1 MKYSLKILITV
12 SLTLFLCSCKTK
24 SNKQIIITPEQYHAS
39 VNKIIDIM
47 IHDIFSPPV
56 ASRVF
61 VYPNIA
67 AYEILAQD
75 NPKLLTLDKKLN
87 QFTTIPKVNT
97 IEGVNLKLAALIAH
111 LEISKKLIFSEDK
124 LDHYKDSLYTEWKKI
139 NKEQFTITNV
149 KRTTD
154 QITDFLKLTDRGIYQ
169 VDPLSRRSASLQMT
183 QHAQNNT
190 IKISK
195 DIMENTENKQYI
207 EIVDQHNKFKTDTYD
222 IDNLLPKKTIVY
234 PSTFCQETL
243 TGLKSGF
250 INIKTE

>member
-1 MKYSLKILITV
+1 MGLPTPYQEYIHLSRYSRYDYTKNRRETWEETV
-12 SLTLFLCSCKTK
+12 DRYFNFFKGHLLEQCKFK
-24 SNKQIIITPEQYHAS
+24 
-39 VNKIIDIM
+39 V
-47 IHDIFSPPV
+47 PP
-56 ASRVF
+56 S
-61 VYPNIA
+61 
-67 AYEILAQD
+67 
-75 NPKLLTLDKKLN
+75 
-87 QFTTIPKVNT
+87 
-97 IEGVNLKLAALIAH
+97 
-111 LEISKKLIFSEDK
+111 
-124 LDHYKDSLYTEWKKI
+124 
-139 NKEQFTITNV
+139 TITNI
-149 KRTTD
+149 KKTTD

-207 EIVDQHNKFKTDTYD
+207 EIVDQHHKFKTDTYD
-222 IDNLLPKKTIVY
+222 IDNLLPNKTIVY